1 MLLGYAEQLLHK
13 ITPLRLREVAI
24 SPCTYSQTQRD
35 KKNEETEEYVPNQK
49 RKQILKELKKKKKD
63 LNETKVSNLS
73 DKKFKVIVIKM
84 FGRI

>member
-49 RKQILKELKKKKKD
+49 RKQILKELKKKKD

-73 DKKFKVIVIKM
+73 DKKFKVIVIKI